1 MFVKTLFACP
11 VYQNYAPIVAAG
23 PGDHVAFAAPRLKDN
38 KLMLDVAEKS
48 DAPMPFGSVVH
59 DRMVSAIARG
69 AARRIG

>member
-1 MFVKTLFACP
+1 
-11 VYQNYAPIVAAG
+11 
-23 PGDHVAFAAPRLKDN
+23 LKDN